1 MLTPEACKSFFFL
14 MQILN
19 SITGFFFFN
28 QGIINLFI
36 SNNSN
41 IYNLSTWQA
50 TTDGQKETDGRAQG
64 NSKMFTIKHNKQ
76 LPQVDDHHQ
85 ISLQLLLACCKSK
98 GPLKSQ
104 SLLYLF

>member
-1 MLTPEACKSFFFL
+1 MLTPEACKSFFYL
-14 MQILN
+14 KQILN
-19 SITGFFFFN
+19 SITGFFFN

-36 SNNSN
+36 SNNSD

-50 TTDGQKETDGRAQG
+50 ITDGQKQTDGRAQG
-64 NSKMFTIKHNKQ
+64 NSKMFTIEHNKQ
-76 LPQVDDHHQ
+76 LPQGDDHHQ
-85 ISLQLLLACCKSK
+85 ISLQLLLACHKSK